1 MKKWFSNLRLA
12 WKLAIGF
19 GLCLT
24 LSGVVAWSALSGFA
38 AMQRAVGVLTNDTV
52 PGFIALNEFDTAT
65 RQSRIY
71 QYRIA
76 GITDPVKLRDLD
88 QELEESRS
96 VAAKALDSYDKMVH
110 EPEDREN
117 FSTLK
122 QFWADY
128 DAKWKEIEPQ
138 IQQSKGET
146 GFNLMEDNL
155 SPLFAP
161 KVQPQLEKM
170 AKWNREEAVRT
181 RAAAEAALASATQTV
196 ITMLVLAIAIGVG
209 FAIVVTRTITA
220 SIAKVAERM
229 GALRDHC
236 ITNLERGLGAL
247 AKGDLTVQV
256 EAVTEPVK
264 LGTRDEIG
272 QMADVFDATLT
283 MVQSTIRSYN
293 SARTGLTDLVVEIS
307 ENATSVASTSQTLAA
322 SSEESGAASS
332 EIANGRQKLAIS
344 ATESAAVMEPLSAQV
359 GAVGKV
365 SEGQRQQVREVG
377 RALDEATTGIEGVAA
392 SAQTMEAAAN
402 EGNGAVRAT
411 VEAMARLNNQAT
423 AATGKVRE
431 LNDRSRQIGD
441 IVRAIESIAEQT
453 NLLAL
458 NAAIE
463 AARAGEHGRGFAVV
477 ADEVRKL
484 AEQAGS
490 STKQIADLIGSVTRT
505 VDETVSAIEGTT
517 REIAAGT
524 ARSERAGEAL
534 VQILAAARQVAQ
546 QAESVAGLTHTASA
560 SMRNVAQSA
569 EENASAAQ
577 EMSRGTDR
585 VVGTIAGVAAV
596 SEEAAASA
604 EELSASIEEVGAAA
618 NELAQMSQNLQ
629 ALVTRFRTE
638 ETGARA
644 KRNTLRIAA

>member
-19 GLCLT
+19 GLCLS
-24 LSGVVAWSALSGFA
+24 LSGVVGWSALSGFA
-38 AMQRAVGVLTNDTV
+38 TMRGAMGVLTNDTI
-52 PGFIALNEFDTAT
+52 PGLIALNQFDASS
-65 RQSRIY
+65 RQARIY

-76 GITDPVKLRDLD
+76 GISDPVKV
-88 QELEESRS
+88 QELVQKADESRAETEKGLEDYGRI
-96 VAAKALDSYDKMVH
+96 VLD
-110 EPEDREN
+110 PEDREN
-117 FSTLK
+117 YAELK
-122 QFWADY
+122 RLWTDY

-138 IQQSKGET
+138 VREAKGEV

-155 SPLFAP
+155 APLFAP
-161 KVQPQLEKM
+161 KIQPQLEKM
-170 AKWNREEAVRT
+170 GKWNREEAAKT

-196 ITMLVLAIAIGVG
+196 VTMLILAIVIGIG
-209 FAIVVTRTITA
+209 FAFVVTRAITT
-220 SIAKVAERM
+220 SIAKVSERM
-229 GALRDHC
+229 AAMRDHC
-236 ITNLERGLGAL
+236 ITSLERGLEAL
-247 AKGDLTVQV
+247 AQGDLTVRV

-264 LGTRDEIG
+264 LETRDEIG
-272 QMADVFDATLT
+272 QMADAFDATLAK
-283 MVQSTIRSYN
+283 VRNAVGSYN
-293 SARTGLTDLVVEIS
+293 AARAGLTDLVVEIS

-322 SSEESGAASS
+322 SSEESGAAAN
-332 EIANGRQKLAIS
+332 EIAGGSSKLATS
-344 ATESAAVMEPLSAQV
+344 ATESAAVMEQLAAQV
-359 GAVGKV
+359 DAVGKV

-377 RALDEATTGIEGVAA
+377 RALDEATSGIEGVAA

-411 VEAMARLNNQAT
+411 VEAMARLNTQAS

-484 AEQAGS
+484 AEQAGT

-505 VDETVSAIEGTT
+505 VDETVAAIEGTT

-524 ARSERAGEAL
+524 ARSERAGETL

-546 QAESVAGLTHTASA
+546 QAEAVAGLTHTASS
-560 SMRNVAQSA
+560 SMRNVATSA

-618 NELAQMSQNLQ
+618 SELAQMSQNLQ

-638 ETGARA
+638 ETRA
-644 KRNTLRIAA
+644 HATRNPLRIAA